1 MILTAHGTGTRVT
14 HERSRL
20 VASELFSKI
29 QTLESCL
36 GATCLV
42 SEVLNLLCG

>member
-20 VASELFSKI
+20 GPRVEGVAEDVVVERALKF
-29 QTLESCL
+29 
-36 GATCLV
+36 
-42 SEVLNLLCG
+42 